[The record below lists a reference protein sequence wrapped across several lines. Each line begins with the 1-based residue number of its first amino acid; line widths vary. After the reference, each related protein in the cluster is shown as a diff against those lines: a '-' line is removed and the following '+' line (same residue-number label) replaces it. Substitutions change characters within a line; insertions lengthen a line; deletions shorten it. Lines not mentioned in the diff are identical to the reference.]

1 MSGAAGAE
9 AQAGDERS
17 DMLRAETA
25 RARTLYHRATV
36 ALMQTA
42 AEAPGDLA
50 RLADLADAVALEAGR
65 FAGFLRL
72 LSREP

>member
-1 MSGAAGAE
+1 MSGSAGAK
-9 AQAGDERS
+9 AQVSGGRA

-25 RARTLYHRATV
+25 LARRVYHRATV
-36 ALMQTA
+36 DLMQTA
-42 AEAPGDLA
+42 AEAPDDLR

-72 LSREP
+72 LSRES